1 MPLIWEQIKKQGN
14 WVGPGNSWD
23 WSTSWDAA
31 KPLDPYLVWADIT
44 DRIDYDKPKK
54 GGPKR
59 ALIPVMIEFDL
70 ASSVAQGI
78 VKIEGTNANNAK
90 GIVAPVYKNAST
102 GNWKLLNKTRFI
114 TAQVRPKF
122 FKELGAS
129 NGVFGTIKRVELVL
143 PVDTANSALILAETL
158 PIASGDPSIFCVI
171 ASFFNRLW
179 RNFWA
184 SRAEKQAEPAPPGV
198 ADNPATRAENPPRTN
213 TAASVIGIIDDGL
226 AFANANVRDRI
237 KYYWDQE
244 TDRRDATSPP
254 PANLFDYGRELGPY
268 EPAQPSTYSS
278 MNKWISAATVD
289 GMIDEEAVYA
299 SAKIPQ
305 LQRRV
310 THGAAVAS
318 IATAGQ
324 STASVVCVQL
334 PATTTMDTS
343 GASLGAFVLDGL
355 HYILYRADQVTASTN
370 SPVVVNLSYGD
381 MAGPHDGT
389 SMLESAI
396 DDLVTACGA
405 LPAPVKLSVV
415 IPAGNSMQARCHAQF
430 SLAADMPQTLAWR
443 IHPDDMTPSFMEVWL
458 PTGNVGSTIEV
469 KLTPPGGAPHTS
481 PAKPNEHYCYRNS
494 TGRTEP
500 VCAIIFP
507 KFPAGSNG
515 DRRMVLIAVAPTA
528 SLEKRALAPAG
539 VWKVEVKSTT
549 AVSGIDAWI
558 QRDDSPFGYPRRGRQ
573 SYFDDPNYVR
583 FTQKGIAWETD
594 ANPTDPFEGDATL
607 TYVKRA
613 ATLNAIATG
622 TQALVVGAYRS
633 GDVAQDGTKED
644 APARYSSSGPVV
656 RNSNPGG
663 PLLSQ
668 VAEDSRFHH
677 GVLAGGTHSGS
688 TTAFNGTSIAA
699 PQVANEVLAI
709 LTAGGTPAIV
719 QTSGAPNR
727 VEIVG
732 SSGAAPSFM
741 VGPVEVHTTASSA
754 DRIGL
759 GYDKLP
765 GRTGRP
771 ARRENT

>member
-1 MPLIWEQIKKQGN
+1 MPLIWEQIEKQGN
-14 WVGPGNSWD
+14 WVGPGNWD
-23 WSTSWDAA
+23 WSKDWDPV

-44 DRIDYDKPKK
+44 NRIDYDKPK
-54 GGPKR
+54 GGGTRR
-59 ALIPVMIEFDL
+59 ALIPVMIEFDQ
-70 ASSVAQGI
+70 ASSVKPGI
-78 VKIEGTNANNAK
+78 VKIEGTNANNAN
-90 GIVAPVYKNAST
+90 GFVAPAYKNAST
-102 GNWKLLNKTRFI
+102 GNWKLLGKTRFI
-114 TAQVRPKF
+114 TAQVGPKF
-122 FKELGAS
+122 FKKLGKS
-129 NGVFGTIKRVELVL
+129 GGDFGTIKRVELVL
-143 PVDTANSALILAETL
+143 PVDTENSARILAETL
-158 PIASGDPSIFCVI
+158 PVTNGAPSVFCIIAR
-171 ASFFNRLW
+171 FFRRLW
-179 RNFWA
+179 RSFWA
-184 SRAEKQAEPAPPGV
+184 SGADKQVNSVPPGV
-198 ADNPATRAENPPRTN
+198 ADNPAIQAESPPFTKA
-213 TAASVIGIIDDGL
+213 AASVIGIIDDGL

-244 TDRRDATSPP
+244 TDRRETTSPP
-254 PANLFDYGRELGPY
+254 PESLFDYGRELGPY
-268 EPAQPSTYSS
+268 EPTRPASYSRI
-278 MNKWISAATVD
+278 NEWISGATIAGV
-289 GMIDEEAVYA
+289 IDEEATYA
-299 SAKIPQ
+299 KAKMPQ
-305 LQRRV
+305 LRRRV

-324 STASVVCVQL
+324 NTASVVCVQL

-355 HYILYRADQVTASTN
+355 HYILYRADQVTASVN

-396 DDLVTACGA
+396 DDLVTACGG
-405 LPAPVKLSVV
+405 LQAPVKLSVV

-430 SLAADMPQTLAWR
+430 SLAANQPKTLAWR

-458 PTGNVGSTIEV
+458 PTGNNGSTIEV
-469 KLTPPGGAPHTS
+469 KVTPPGGAPHTL
-481 PAKPNEHYCYRNS
+481 PAKPNEHYCWRNS

-507 KFPAGSNG
+507 TLPAGSNG

-528 SLEKRALAPAG
+528 SLEQRALAPAG
-539 VWKVEVKSTT
+539 AWKVEVKSTSTT
-549 AVSGIDAWI
+549 AVTGIDAWI

-583 FTQKGIAWETD
+583 FTQKGIVWETD
-594 ANPTDPFEGDATL
+594 ANPADPFEGDATL

-622 TQALVVGAYRS
+622 KQALVVGAYRS
-633 GDVAQDGTKED
+633 GDVSNEET
-644 APARYSSSGPVV
+644 PARYASSGPVV
-656 RNSNPGG
+656 RNTSPPG

-688 TTAFNGTSIAA
+688 ATAFNGTSIAA

-719 QTSGAPNR
+719 QTAGTPNR
-727 VEIVG
+727 VNIVTTPG
-732 SSGAAPSFM
+732 GATFN
-741 VGPVEVHTTASSA
+741 VGPVDVVKTAA
-754 DRIGL
+754 PDPRFGL

-765 GRTGRP
+765 ARTGRP
-771 ARRENT
+771 TRRENT